1 MQFLDHWD
9 LNRGELRN
17 AKAHIL
23 AGFTGGLGAGDEGLM
38 AFDSTA
44 GQKLFGIWNGSAWI
58 KLRDDWVS
66 SVAAANDSPI
76 TITGTQA
83 LTLDIALANGSFL
96 LGNGSH
102 LARATLKSAIPISG
116 FGTAMGHVAMGSYR
130 ITGLGDPVD
139 PQDAATRAYVDSVAQ
154 GLAVKQPV
162 KAATTGALPAHTR
175 NGNFLTAS
183 ANGALPNQDGVMMYD
198 EDRLLVKDQ
207 PGETQSE
214 NGIYRVAFRG
224 DASTP
229 WCLQRAD
236 DADSSED
243 VISGMYCWVDQ
254 GTAHG
259 DSAWVL
265 ATNNPIVLNTTPLKF
280 VQFSAAAD
288 VAAGNGLVKSANT
301 LHFGQ
306 SAAYTTNTI
315 PLATGSASIGF
326 IGAGSANQVLRIPGA
341 GGAPAFGAIN
351 LAQAAAV
358 TGLLAAANG
367 GTGQN
372 TSAWTGYARVTAG
385 TWSPAATIA
394 AADVS
399 GVALTKTD
407 DTNVTLMMGGTP
419 ATALVAAVSL
429 TLGWT
434 GQLAIARGGTG
445 QATAAAAFDALSP
458 LTTLGDL
465 LYGSASGAG
474 TRLAGN
480 TSATKKY
487 LSQTG
492 DGAASAAPVW
502 AQIAIADISGNPTT
516 GTGTINV
523 LSKWTTTGTTLG
535 VSSIT
540 DDAGAVTFA
549 GLVGT
554 GTRILSATA
563 AGLLG
568 ALANGA
574 DGTWLK
580 LVTGA
585 PAWTALT
592 WSDVATGRPADL
604 VTGGGT
610 SNRLAKWTGTHT
622 VGDSSLFDNGTQIAL
637 FTATP
642 RNKCTVQAPSGG
654 AGASATDGTGGVRVC
669 WSTGFGLG
677 LDAWDSGEPRWGL
690 VKYSADSPT
699 VILEGVHHTNEAW
712 FRSGSVGI
720 SALAG
725 AGTRL
730 ALASATGLL
739 NFLANSNSSVLVTSG
754 AGVVSW
760 ATDLPAGVTIGAR
773 TIARKATVNI
783 PAGSEGNVDITHN
796 LSSYNVMVMLR
807 RSNDHYAMTTFKA
820 ISTSQVRL
828 TFASATTE
836 PLLAVIIG

>member
-9 LNRGELRN
+9 LNKGELRN
-17 AKAHIL
+17 AKIHIL
-23 AGFTGGLGAGDEGLM
+23 AGFTGGLGAGDAGLM
-38 AFDSTA
+38 GFDSTV
-44 GQKLFGIWNGSAWI
+44 GQKLFGVWDGSAWV
-58 KLRDDWVS
+58 KLRDNWIS
-66 SVAAANDSPI
+66 SVAAATDSPI
-76 TITGTQA
+76 TVTGTQA

-96 LGNGSH
+96 LGNGSN

-116 FGTAMGHVAMGSYR
+116 FGTATAHVAMGTYR

-139 PQDAATRAYVDSVAQ
+139 PQDAATRAYVDATAQ
-154 GLAVKQPV
+154 GLSIKQPV

-175 NGNFLTAS
+175 SGNDLTAS
-183 ANGALPNQDGVMMYD
+183 ANGALPNQDGITMYD

-207 PGETQSE
+207 AGATQLE

-229 WCLQRAD
+229 WSLSRAP
-236 DADSSED
+236 DADTSEE
-243 VISGMYCWVDQ
+243 VMSGMYCWVEQ
-254 GTAHG
+254 GTVHG

-265 ATNNPIVLNTTPLKF
+265 ATENPIVLNTTPLKF

-288 VAAGNGLVKSANT
+288 IAAGNGLVKSGNT
-301 LHFGQ
+301 LHFAQ

-358 TGLLAAANG
+358 TGVLAAANG

-372 TSAWTGYARVTAG
+372 SSAWTGYAKIAAG
-385 TWSPAATIA
+385 TWSAAASIP

-399 GVALTKTD
+399 GMALTKTD
-407 DTNVTLMMGGTP
+407 DTNVTLTLGGTP
-419 ATALVAAVSL
+419 ATSLVAAVSL
-429 TLGWT
+429 TLGWA
-434 GQLAIARGGTG
+434 GQLSIARGGTG
-445 QATAAAAFDALSP
+445 QATAAAAFNALSP

-465 LYGSASGAG
+465 LYGGASGAG

-480 TSATKKY
+480 TSTTKKY

-492 DGAASAAPVW
+492 DGAGSAAPAW
-502 AQIAIADISGNPTT
+502 AQVAVADISGNPTS

-523 LSKWTTTGTTLG
+523 LTKWTATGTTLG

-540 DDAGAVTFA
+540 DDAGAVTFN

-554 GTRILSATA
+554 GTRVLTATA

-568 ALANGA
+568 ALTNGT

-580 LVTGA
+580 LVAGA

-592 WSDVATGRPADL
+592 WSDVASGRPADL
-604 VTGGGT
+604 VTGSGT
-610 SNRLAKWTGTHT
+610 SNRLPKWTGTYT
-622 VGDSSLFDNGTQIAL
+622 IGNSQLFDNGTQIAL
-637 FTATP
+637 FTTTP

-654 AGASATDGTGGVRVC
+654 TGASATDGTGGVRVC
-669 WSTGFGLG
+669 WSTGFGVA
-677 LDAWDSGEPRWGL
+677 LDAWDGSEPRWGI
-690 VKYSADSPT
+690 VKYSSDAPA
-699 VILEGVHHTNEAW
+699 VILEGVYHTNEAW
-712 FRSGSVGI
+712 FRSGNVGI

-725 AGTRL
+725 TGTRL

-739 NFLANSNSSVLVTSG
+739 SVLANSNSSVLVTSG
-754 AGVVSW
+754 AGVLSW
-760 ATDLPAGVTIGAR
+760 ATDLPAGVTLGAK
-773 TIARKATVNI
+773 TIARKVTVTV
-783 PAGSEGNVDITHN
+783 PSGSSGNVDITHN
-796 LSSYNVMVMLR
+796 LSTQDVMVMLR
-807 RSNDHYAMTTFKA
+807 RSTGEYAMTTFNA
-820 ISTSQVRL
+820 INASQVRL
-828 TFASATTE
+828 TFAAATTE
-836 PLLAVIIG
+836 TLQAVIVG